1 MLKID
6 TDMKTIKN
14 NQKMTIFGSVFYG
27 VEDIINH
34 ALSGR
39 PQNGVYV
46 GYDSERY
53 PCFDSE
59 DFIYERRQYWNF
71 VFAVSLDDL
80 AVKLEKLK
88 NMKQLGYNFNKLT
101 QELHPMAY
109 WQGDSNNPILLTDE
123 ND

>member
-1 MLKID
+1 
-6 TDMKTIKN
+6 MKTIKN
-14 NQKMTIFGSVFYG
+14 NQKMTILGSVFYG